1 MADSPEVVNIHAAKT
16 HLSRLV
22 ARVEAG
28 EEILIARDG
37 RPAAKLVPLPRTPAP
52 QPYPAAPSEGH
63 AESREVPAPY
73 GAAPG
78 APPVVIDWL
87 PAIVGR
93 LVRLADPVRIVLFG
107 SRASGHARA
116 DSDYDVL
123 IVLDRVEERRA
134 RRIELRA
141 SLADLPIALDIVVAE
156 ARELDPAREGP
167 RGVVQ
172 WAADTGRV
180 VYERG

>member
-1 MADSPEVVNIHAAKT
+1 MADSPELVNIHAAKT

-52 QPYPAAPSEGH
+52 RPYPAAPSEGH
-63 AESREVPAPY
+63 AEGREVPAPY
-73 GAAPG
+73 GAAPW

-107 SRASGHARA
+107 SRATGRARE
-116 DSDYDVL
+116 DSDYDLLV
-123 IVLDRVEERRA
+123 VVDRSDNRRA
-134 RRIELRA
+134 ER
-141 SLADLPIALDIVVAE
+141 IALGAALVDVPVALDLVVAP
-156 ARELDPAREGP
+156 AAELEPGWAGP
-167 RGVVQ
+167 RGIAQ
-172 WAADTGRV
+172 WAADGGRV
-180 VYERG
+180 IYERA